1 MGETVWGVATWQ
13 DVDPNNVW
21 FSVYVEG
28 LTNAYRFSDDPA
40 KYAASK
46 GQQSRFVK
54 SARRS

>member
-28 LTNAYRFSDDPA
+28 LTNAYKFSDDPA
-40 KYAASK
+40 KYAAYK
-46 GQQSRFVK
+46 SRTGKRHV
-54 SARRS
+54 S